1 MNRVAAPPRCA
12 RLGMIELGGWLA
24 ASAAVV
30 ALAWLLRR
38 CRVANRIDWGASWI
52 NHLDGL
58 VRIVCRRFHGLGDD
72 VLPLPESGA
81 ALLVSNHV
89 SGLDPL
95 LLIAASRRPL
105 RFVIAREEYERWW
118 LRWLLRGVGCIPIE
132 RSRNPRGALKLAR
145 AALEAGEVVA
155 LFPQGRIQLDHE
167 PSQPLKRGVAW
178 LAGMTHAPVYA
189 VRIDGVRGQGL
200 TAAAVLLPSRVQLQ
214 FFQPLYLRGQEP
226 AQFLEQLQ
234 RLMSKPSGSGD

>member
-1 MNRVAAPPRCA
+1 MNSAAALPPYVSID
-12 RLGMIELGGWLA
+12 LVWWLA
-24 ASAAVV
+24 GGTVAV

-38 CRVANRIDWGASWI
+38 CRAANRIDWGASWI
-52 NHLDGL
+52 NYLDGL
-58 VRIVCRRFHGLGDD
+58 NRIVCRRFHGLRDEP
-72 VLPLPESGA
+72 LPLPESAA

-89 SGLDPL
+89 SGLDSL

-118 LRWLLRGVGCIPIE
+118 LKWLLRGVGCIPIE

-155 LFPQGRIQLDHE
+155 LFPQGRIHFDHE
-167 PSQPLKRGVAW
+167 PPQPLKRGVAW
-178 LAGMTHAPVYA
+178 LAGMTHAPVIA

-200 TAAAVLLPSRVQLQ
+200 TVAAVLLPSRVRLQ
-214 FFQPLYLRGQEP
+214 YFQPLYLRDQEP
-226 AQFLEQLQ
+226 ALFLEKLQ
-234 RLMSKPSGSGD
+234 RLLGKV